1 MKFDA
6 LVLLAATT
14 TTSAVNAFFLPAST
28 ATTTRLEATVEKTS
42 TTSGKLIPPLSPSE
56 ICTQDGRVGGLYDG
70 NVQKTYG

>member
-14 TTSAVNAFFLPAST
+14 TAVHAFLPAT
-28 ATTTRLEATVEKTS
+28 ADRTTTRLAATVEKTS
-42 TTSGKLIPPLSPSE
+42 TSKLIPPLSPSE
-56 ICTQDGRVGGLYDG
+56 ICNEDGRVGGLYDG